1 MTPVF
6 WPGSSSRGRLLRRRA
21 SSRAT
26 CAGPVR
32 LGRVA
37 FSRSSALLRGGLGRG
52 LRRRLLR
59 GLCVKGVDGA
69 TTDNGTR
76 ARAGFLGDRGG
87 LLGRRGLLRGRP
99 AWGPVRRAS
108 RRVQHRC
115 TSCGRFLNGRFF
127 GLGGGFL
134 AAGFRLAAAM
144 ADVSP
149 VPSEGRERWRSI
161 RAPRRLTPRDQCRA
175 QASRRTGLATAHW
188 CADAAQQQL
197 ARRPGGAS
205 RSTRQEKAA
214 SSPRHCP
221 RDRGV
226 CRQLIQRSRCG
237 PRMFIHVTRAL
248 IGSMLLRLFT
258 ARCSANWIAAARV
271 LLEQIVCKRFASTLI
286 VKRV

>member
-1 MTPVF
+1 M
-6 WPGSSSRGRLLRRRA
+6 LL
-21 SSRAT
+21 
-26 CAGPVR
+26 
-32 LGRVA
+32 LG
-37 FSRSSALLRGGLGRG
+37 ALLGGR
-52 LRRRLLR
+52 
-59 GLCVKGVDGA
+59 
-69 TTDNGTR
+69 
-76 ARAGFLGDRGG
+76 
-87 LLGRRGLLRGRP
+87 LLRGRP
-99 AWGPVRRAS
+99 AGTGEARS
-108 RRVQHRC
+108 RRIFDAAPH
-115 TSCGRFLNGRFF
+115 FLAAGF
-127 GLGGGFL
+127 LAAGFL

-149 VPSEGRERWRSI
+149 VPSEGARALAVDSRAAAPHAPGPVPRASLPPHRARHGPLVRRRS
-161 RAPRRLTPRDQCRA
+161 
-175 QASRRTGLATAHW
+175 
-188 CADAAQQQL
+188 AAAM
-197 ARRPGGAS
+197 ARRPGGAL